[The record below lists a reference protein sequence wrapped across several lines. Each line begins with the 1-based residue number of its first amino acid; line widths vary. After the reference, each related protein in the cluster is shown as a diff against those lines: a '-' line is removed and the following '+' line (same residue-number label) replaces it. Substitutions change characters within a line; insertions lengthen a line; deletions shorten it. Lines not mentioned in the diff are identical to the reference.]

1 MPDIRWV
8 FNYDMPIH
16 ITEYIHR
23 IGRTGRA
30 GRKGVALTMLDEL
43 DLRHTRAIHDVLQAT
58 GNQTIPDWLRKESKS
73 YKRYWTMYNEKKH
86 GERGECVEKENQE
99 TPVVDAKE
107 DWKPTPLGWRGRGGP
122 AAGRRHEVLKLT
134 GGYGIIMP
142 EMPADLK

>member
-43 DLRHTRAIHDVLQAT
+43 DLRHSRAIHDVLQAT
-58 GNQTIPDWLRKESKS
+58 GNQEIPNWLKKELTC
-73 YKRYWTMYNEKKH
+73 YKKYWNMYNEKQRE
-86 GERGECVEKENQE
+86 ERGNCYEQKNQKS
-99 TPVVDAKE
+99 PVVDAKE
-107 DWKPTPLGWRGRGGP
+107 PPKPFPRECRARGCL
-122 AAGRRHEVLKLT
+122 AASRIEEVFKMT
-134 GGYGIIMP
+134 GGYGIILP
-142 EMPADLK
+142 EMPFDLK